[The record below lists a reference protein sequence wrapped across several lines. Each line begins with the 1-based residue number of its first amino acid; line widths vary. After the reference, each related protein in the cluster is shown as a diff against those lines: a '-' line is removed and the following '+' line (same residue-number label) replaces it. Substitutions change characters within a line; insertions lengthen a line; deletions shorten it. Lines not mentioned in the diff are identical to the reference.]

1 MSKITK
7 EELYKLKEKYTTMQ
21 IFSLIRKNKDY
32 EDFLV
37 EYYKDISTELA
48 EMVYLFYNNMDKPKC
63 EICGTYVNWQG
74 KDKYKPTCS
83 VECGITLKKQKTAI
97 RKTEKKMNKKVA
109 DPIHC
114 KICNEPFNGILSPN
128 HLQCKHD
135 MTLREYKKLYGKNSN
150 TTELYRQ
157 KMSEKYSGENN
168 YNYGKKVP
176 KEIVEKMRATKKKKY
191 ASGEIVS
198 PWKGKTLPKET
209 VEKIRVTKKKKFASG
224 ETVVWNKGGSVSQE
238 VRDKISNS
246 VKKYASE
253 NKEQL
258 TKNGK
263 KAYQTKLERYGE
275 EFVKNQQRKMVENI
289 SEEGKKRQIE
299 AVQNATKRK
308 SINAEKEF
316 KKLLSRNGYKIVNYD
331 SDLKRLT
338 YICPNG
344 KTHSNNRSYFNL
356 SYNNIEETYECKMC
370 LPKNRSRAEIE
381 VYDYVCSL
389 EGEEN
394 VLNSD
399 KTILCPKELD
409 IVIPN
414 KKIAIEYNGLYW
426 HSIESGKDRMYHYD
440 KYKGCKDRG
449 FSLIQIFED
458 EWNNKQEIVK
468 SILRNK
474 LGYYN
479 EKIFARKTFIK
490 EISTKDAREFLDTY
504 HVYGYNRCN
513 IKLGLYYN
521 GELVQV
527 MTFSKSNKSRKQDG
541 WEIDRLATKF
551 DTIVV
556 GGSSKLFKY
565 FLNKENPE
573 NVVSYADL
581 RYGEGNVYSNL
592 GFQLEKH
599 TVASYFYFIPSDK
612 SIRIHRY
619 SLRKTPEENLTGKT
633 EFELRSEQG
642 FHRIYDSGH
651 NKWLWKSS

>member
-7 EELYKLKEKYTTMQ
+7 EELYNLKERYTTMQ
-21 IFSLIRKNKDY
+21 IFSLIRKNTDY

-37 EYYKDISTELA
+37 EYYKDISTELT

-74 KDKYKPTCS
+74 KDRYKPTCS
-83 VECGITLKKQKTAI
+83 IECGITLKKQKTAI

-128 HLQCKHD
+128 HLQYNHD
-135 MTLREYKKLYGKNSN
+135 IDMREYKKLYGDNSN

-157 KMSEKYSGENN
+157 KMSGKYSGENN
-168 YNYGKKVP
+168 YNYGKKMP
-176 KEIVEKMRATKKKKY
+176 NETIEKIRATKKKKY
-191 ASGEIVS
+191 ASGEIVAT
-198 PWKGKTLPKET
+198 WKGKTLPKET
-209 VEKIRVTKKKKFASG
+209 VEKIRATKKKKFASG
-224 ETVVWNKGGSVSQE
+224 ETISWNKGGSVSQE

-258 TKNGK
+258 TENGK
-263 KAYQTKLERYGE
+263 KSYQTRLERYGE
-275 EFVKNQQRKMVENI
+275 EYVKNHQRKMMENV

-299 AVQNATKRK
+299 AVQNAAKRK
-308 SINAEKEF
+308 REKSE
-316 KKLLSRNGYKIVNYD
+316 KDMIEKLESNGYSNISFDKATI
-331 SDLKRLT
+331 T
-338 YICPNG
+338 YTCPNN
-344 KTHSNNRSYFNL
+344 KLHVNHKQYF
-356 SYNNIEETYECKMC
+356 YDCRFEPECKMC
-370 LPKNRSRAEIE
+370 LPKNRSKAEIE

-389 EGEEN
+389 EGGQN

-399 KTILCPKELD
+399 KIILWPKELD

-440 KYKGCKDRG
+440 KYKDCKDRG

-458 EWNNKQEIVK
+458 EWNNKPEIVK

-479 EKIFARKTFIK
+479 EKIFARKTIIK

-513 IKLGLYYN
+513 TKLGLYYN
-521 GELVQV
+521 DELVQV
-527 MTFSKSNKSRKQDG
+527 MTFSKSNKSRKHVG

-573 NVVSYADL
+573 NVISYADL

-599 TVASYFYFIPSDK
+599 TVASYFYFIPSVN

-619 SLRKTPEENLTGKT
+619 TLRKTPEENLTGKT

-642 FHRIYDSGH
+642 FHRIYDCGH